1 MQSHLTPDEINQF
14 INDGFVKIENAFPK
28 EVAEQCCEILWKDSG
43 CDPHD
48 PSTWTQPVV
57 RLGEYAQE
65 PFRIAANTEKLLA
78 AYDQLAGTGRWFP
91 RGSLGT
97 FPIRFP
103 SNTDPGDAGWHADAG
118 FYANDGSM
126 RSNIHSRGR
135 ALLMLFL
142 FTDTSI
148 NDAPTRILKGSHL
161 DVPRILEPAGE
172 EGLNFIELAQKLPQT
187 TLSRDVVLATGTAG
201 TVYLCHPFLI
211 HGAQIHKG
219 SKPRI
224 IAQPPL
230 IPRSDESIRIHRE
243 DKDYSPVEI
252 AIRKGLSLE

>member
-103 SNTDPGDAGWHADAG
+103 SNTDPGDA
-118 FYANDGSM
+118 
-126 RSNIHSRGR
+126 
-135 ALLMLFL
+135 
-142 FTDTSI
+142 
-148 NDAPTRILKGSHL
+148 
-161 DVPRILEPAGE
+161 
-172 EGLNFIELAQKLPQT
+172 
-187 TLSRDVVLATGTAG
+187 
-201 TVYLCHPFLI
+201 
-211 HGAQIHKG
+211 
-219 SKPRI
+219 
-224 IAQPPL
+224 
-230 IPRSDESIRIHRE
+230 
-243 DKDYSPVEI
+243 
-252 AIRKGLSLE
+252 